1 MTEMNLFPRIH
12 YESSYICIMD
22 FDPVLLRS
30 FVAVKEA
37 GGFTRAAQRLHLTQ
51 SAVSHQIRRLEEQ
64 VGRPLLCRTKR
75 TLTLTE
81 DGNDFLRHAEQTLA
95 ALDALNQRFR
105 PSAISGVVRFGV
117 PETFM
122 GERLP
127 LLLSQF
133 AREFPSVRLD
143 VSVNTYPDLR
153 AMIAS
158 DELDLAVVV
167 SRSESPEETVLR
179 EAQFVWVAAETFEP
193 PQTSSLPLL
202 FSPEPC
208 VNRQIGVAA
217 LESISRQWH
226 VVFTSP
232 SQQGVRAA
240 VRAGL
245 GISVLTLDE
254 LGPGIKVIDGKYGLR
269 PLPKANFTLIWS
281 AVGKTPAAIEFGKL
295 IQDLSRSQPVRQ
307 SGENAPR

>member
-1 MTEMNLFPRIH
+1 
-12 YESSYICIMD
+12 MD
-22 FDPVLLRS
+22 FDPVLLRA

-37 GGFTRAAQRLHLTQ
+37 GGFTRAAKRLHLTQ

-64 VGRPLLCRTKR
+64 VGRPLLCRTTR

-81 DGNDFLRHAEQTLA
+81 DGNDFLRHAEDILA
-95 ALDALNQRFR
+95 SLDALNHRFR

-127 LLLSQF
+127 LLLCQF
-133 AREFPSVRLD
+133 GREFPAVRLD

-153 AMIAS
+153 AMIAA

-167 SRSESPEETVLR
+167 SRTDSPDETVLR
-179 EAQFVWVAAETFEP
+179 QTQFVWVAAETFEP

-202 FSPEPC
+202 FSPAPC

-217 LESISRQWH
+217 LDSISREWH
-226 VVFTSP
+226 VVFSSP
-232 SQQGVRAA
+232 SQQGIRAA

-245 GISVLTLDE
+245 GVSVLTREE
-254 LGPGIKVIDGKYGLR
+254 LEPGMKIIDGKYGLG
-269 PLPKANFTLIWS
+269 PLPDANFTLIWS

-295 IQDLSRSQPVRQ
+295 IQDLSKSAKTGARI
-307 SGENAPR
+307 